1 MGQRKEFRLQ
11 QPTKILLMYVCEEIE
26 RERERDAIMEW
37 RDIAQKT
44 QEKRR

>member
-26 RERERDAIMEW
+26 IEIEIEREREREGDM
-37 RDIAQKT
+37 Q
-44 QEKRR
+44 